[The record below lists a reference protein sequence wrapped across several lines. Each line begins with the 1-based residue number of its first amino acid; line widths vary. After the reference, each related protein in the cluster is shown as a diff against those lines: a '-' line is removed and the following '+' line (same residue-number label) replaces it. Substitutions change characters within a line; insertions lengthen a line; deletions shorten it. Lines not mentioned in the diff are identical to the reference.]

1 MKLFCYKIR
10 PFNEFGNLA
19 ALADQLIFSDRSA
32 DRLLM
37 ILKMRGTRSTSELA
51 EELGI
56 SVPGARQHL
65 NNLTE
70 EGLVE
75 SRQEPRG
82 VGRPAQRWSL
92 CEAAQQRFP
101 DTHADI
107 TVALIDSIRS
117 ELGEEALEAVVGH
130 RYRQTRDRY
139 RRELKSVEGTEARL
153 RRLAEL
159 RSEEGYMAELVSDG
173 DDWLLLENHCP
184 ICAAAQSCLN
194 FCRNELGLFQAI
206 VGKSLSVAREEYL
219 LDGARR
225 CVYRI
230 SART

>member
-1 MKLFCYKIR
+1 MKLLCYKIE
-10 PFNEFGNLA
+10 PLNDIGNLA
-19 ALADQLIFSDRSA
+19 ALAEQLIFSDRSA

-51 EELGI
+51 AELGM
-56 SVPGARQHL
+56 SVPGVRQHL
-65 NNLTE
+65 NNLNE
-70 EGLVE
+70 DGLVE

-92 CEAAQQRFP
+92 CESAQQRFP
-101 DTHADI
+101 DTHAEI
-107 TVALIDSIRS
+107 TVALIDSIRG
-117 ELGEEALEAVVGH
+117 ELGEEALEAVISH

-139 RRELKSVEGTEARL
+139 RRELTGVEGDAARL

-159 RSEEGYMAELVSDG
+159 RSEEGYMAELVSDE

-184 ICAAAQSCLN
+184 ICAAAQSCQN

-206 VGKSLSVAREEYL
+206 VGKSLSVTREEYL
-219 LDGARR
+219 LEGARR
-225 CVYRI
+225 CAYRI
-230 SART
+230 SPRT

>member
-1 MKLFCYKIR
+1 MKPFCYKIR
-10 PFNEFGNLA
+10 SFNDIGNLA
-19 ALADQLIFSDRSA
+19 ALAEQLIFSDRSA

-51 EELGI
+51 AELGI
-56 SVPGARQHL
+56 SVPGVRQHL

-70 EGLVE
+70 DGLVE

-92 CEAAQQRFP
+92 CEAAQQHFP
-101 DTHADI
+101 DTHAEI

-117 ELGEEALEAVVGH
+117 ELGEEALDAVIDH

-139 RRELKSVEGTEARL
+139 RRELKRVEGHAARL

-159 RSEEGYMAELVSDG
+159 RSEEGYMAELVRDG

-184 ICAAAQSCLN
+184 ICAAAQSCQN

-206 VGKSLSVAREEYL
+206 VGKRLSVVREEYL
-219 LDGARR
+219 LEGARR
-225 CVYRI
+225 CAYRI

>member
-1 MKLFCYKIR
+1 LKPFCYKIGS
-10 PFNEFGNLA
+10 FNDFGNLA
-19 ALADQLIFSDRSA
+19 ALAEQLIFSDRSA

-51 EELGI
+51 AELGI
-56 SVPGARQHL
+56 SVPGVRQHL

-70 EGLVE
+70 DGLVE

-92 CEAAQQRFP
+92 CEAAQQHFP
-101 DTHADI
+101 DTHAEI

-117 ELGEEALEAVVGH
+117 ELGEEALDAVIDH

-139 RRELKSVEGTEARL
+139 RRELKRVEGPAARL

-159 RSEEGYMAELVSDG
+159 RSEEGYMAELIRDG
-173 DDWLLLENHCP
+173 DDWLLIENHCP
-184 ICAAAQSCLN
+184 ICAAAQSCQN

-206 VGKSLSVAREEYL
+206 VPKRLSVVREEYL
-219 LDGARR
+219 LEGARR
-225 CVYRI
+225 CAYRI